1 MGAGVVNAFAFLNK
15 IAGDGAGVAMEFPNV
30 YINAGAS
37 ATVASATVA
46 PSAFLEGESFSVT
59 VDDPSVAT
67 VSADGLASSA
77 SASVSG
83 VTGNLTF
90 FGLKSGSTTATITT
104 SGGVQQTFAITVRT
118 SEGWL

>member
-1 MGAGVVNAFAFLNK
+1 MYV
-15 IAGDGAGVAMEFPNV
+15 
-30 YINAGAS
+30 NAGAS
-37 ATVASATVA
+37 APVA

-90 FGLKSGSTTATITT
+90 FGLKSGSTSATITWD
-104 SGGVQQTFAITVRT
+104 GGQQTFAVTVRT
-118 SEGWL
+118 SAGWL